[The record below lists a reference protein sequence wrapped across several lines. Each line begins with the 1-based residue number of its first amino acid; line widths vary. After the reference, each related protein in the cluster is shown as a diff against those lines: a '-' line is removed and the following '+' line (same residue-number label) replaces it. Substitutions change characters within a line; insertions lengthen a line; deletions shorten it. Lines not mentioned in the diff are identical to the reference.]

1 MGVNFGPI
9 SGVTPVTTVESS
21 LVTGLTI
28 SRVLQLRSVDTNTS
42 DILVRPGPGLTPFK
56 LVAGQ
61 SVEVDTQYGLTNI
74 QVSAAINGQ
83 TITYMSK
90 YIAGE

>member
-42 DILVRPGPGLTPFK
+42 DILVRPGP
-56 LVAGQ
+56 
-61 SVEVDTQYGLTNI
+61 
-74 QVSAAINGQ
+74 
-83 TITYMSK
+83 
-90 YIAGE
+90 